1 MEGYVIRHLDDLG
14 RIVIPK
20 DVRNVVGLEPGD
32 EVEIYPVGG
41 ELLLRKHNT
50 DFVTEHS
57 VTCFAMPCGEFT
69 NAVLA
74 AVPAFYKA
82 VKVHCVD
89 GRVFCSYEYNGEV
102 VPVTDESLY
111 EMMRQFF
118 CIDEIDKITSDG
130 TTVWI
135 VCK

>member
-1 MEGYVIRHLDDLG
+1 MEGYVVRRIDDLG

-20 DVRNVVGLEPGD
+20 DVRKEVGIQVGD
-32 EVEIYPVGG
+32 EIEIYPVGG
-41 ELLLRKHNT
+41 ELLLRKHKT

-57 VTCFAMPCGEFT
+57 VTCLAMPFGEFT

-74 AVPAFYKA
+74 AAPAFYKA
-82 VKVHCVD
+82 VKVHYVD
-89 GRVFCSYEYNGEV
+89 GCVSCSYEYSGEAT
-102 VPVTDESLY
+102 PVTDESFY
-111 EMMRQFF
+111 EMMRQYFGVG
-118 CIDEIDKITSDG
+118 EIGKITSDG